1 MCGFGGAFP
10 GICRGCTVCNWT
22 FARPRRRLWH
32 IAHLHRVKA
41 NLATRLRRYD
51 GAGLSLRFGWHRLD
65 HGQTAL
71 QCRHAARD
79 RVGDVGEAPDRGHQH
94 HHGGH
99 KGDETAHGDGALGI
113 AGGLGLPEC
122 NREHGGECYGGD
134 GLRQRRHG
142 RSGHGGFERQ
152 LAQAAAQKAEA
163 LVLLFLRAMQAHHAM
178 RQHVFL
184 DHIGQFI
191 RGLLALLGQTVEP
204 ARELAHDPGHAG
216 HQHHDHHGQLPVQ
229 IEKVADQR
237 DQREGVARQAE
248 QGLHQ
253 HGGAALYFEH
263 HGVGQAAGRLA
274 REQPELGVEQAGE
287 HVLAQLDH
295 AVVGDAREGV
305 LGRKACH
312 TAHHEQRQHG
322 GWNGPQLQRTL
333 RETAIQQRL
342 EQGRNTRF
350 GQRAGQRGEDG
361 KYPPFAVGAEIAG
374 NPAQACRQGLAGHVG
389 RCGRRCSIRRLRV
402 GGRAGGGTIHGTRL
416 FKVCKHCRRG
426 STSGVPW
433 FGTGS
438 GATKKPGP
446 AAGAAAARSGAAG
459 IEKVRNGRDWRS
471 MRKISPLFLTVC
483 NGAGWCSPAFP
494 V

>member
-204 ARELAHDPGHAG
+204 ARELAHDPRHARR
-216 HQHHDHHGQLPVQ
+216 QHHDHHRQLPVEVEQ
-229 IEKVADQR
+229 INHQR
-237 DQREGVARQAE
+237 NQSEAVARQAHE
-248 QGLHQ
+248 CLHQ
-253 HGGAALYFEH
+253 HGRSRLHLVH
-263 HGVGQAAGRLA
+263 HGVGKAAGRLTGKQA
-274 REQPELGVEQAGE
+274 QLGIHQAGE
-287 HVLAQLDH
+287 YIVAQPEH
-295 AVVGDAREGV
+295 AIVGDARQRV
-305 LGRKACH
+305 LRSKLRN
-312 TAHHEQRQHG
+312 TAQNEHEQHSRRHHPQRQ
-322 GWNGPQLQRTL
+322 RAFSK
-333 RETAIQQRL
+333 TAIQQGL
-342 EQGRNTRF
+342 EHGRYGSFRQCSHQG
-350 GQRAGQRGEDG
+350 G
-361 KYPPFAVGAEIAG
+361 
-374 NPAQACRQGLAGHVG
+374 
-389 RCGRRCSIRRLRV
+389 
-402 GGRAGGGTIHGTRL
+402 
-416 FKVCKHCRRG
+416 
-426 STSGVPW
+426 
-433 FGTGS
+433 
-438 GATKKPGP
+438 
-446 AAGAAAARSGAAG
+446 
-459 IEKVRNGRDWRS
+459 
-471 MRKISPLFLTVC
+471 
-483 NGAGWCSPAFP
+483 
-494 V
+494 